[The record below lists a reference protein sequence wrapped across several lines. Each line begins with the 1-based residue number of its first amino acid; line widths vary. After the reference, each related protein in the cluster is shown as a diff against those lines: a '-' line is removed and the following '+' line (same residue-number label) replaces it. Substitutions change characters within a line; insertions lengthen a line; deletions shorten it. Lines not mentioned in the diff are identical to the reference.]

1 MSIIH
6 LSAVNDEGPT
16 AADLAAIEREWPQIA
31 ADLELLNAQIE
42 LMKAGPFASV
52 LDWRRVRRA
61 ERRMLDLAGSIADRR
76 TETEGV
82 A

>member
-6 LSAVNDEGPT
+6 LSAVQDEPT

-31 ADLELLNAQIE
+31 ADLELLNAQID
-42 LMKAGPFASV
+42 LMNAGPFASV

-61 ERRMLDLAGSIADRR
+61 ERRMLDLAESFADRR
-76 TETEGV
+76 AETEGV

>member
-6 LSAVNDEGPT
+6 LSAVQDEPT
-16 AADLAAIEREWPQIA
+16 A

-42 LMKAGPFASV
+42 LMNAGPFASV

-61 ERRMLDLAGSIADRR
+61 ERRILDLAEGVADRR
-76 TETEGV
+76 TETEG
-82 A
+82 AA

>member
-6 LSAVNDEGPT
+6 LSAVSSQEPS
-16 AADLAAIEREWPQIA
+16 AADLAAIELEWPLIE
-31 ADLELLNAQIE
+31 ADLDLLNAHIAFYN
-42 LMKAGPFASV
+42 AGSSPSE

-61 ERRMLDLAGSIADRR
+61 EHQVLTVTRDLANRDLG
-76 TETEGV
+76 TEVV